1 MQVSADVNAGANANA
16 GHSERIEQSSLDDD
30 HGASQNI
37 VDEEPDNYGVKQAD
51 ADIGANMEAHD
62 KALKSRVDDGSESA
76 TRKGSKKDAPALD
89 GRSKVGEEGDAH
101 DLAQSRQP

>member
-1 MQVSADVNAGANANA
+1 MTTTAHHSKQHHPVSLCNPRNPS
-16 GHSERIEQSSLDDD
+16 HLCLLTSISR
-30 HGASQNI
+30 NI